1 MSYIDGVKLEKQ
13 GTTLVMTMN
22 NPGRRNAFYPE
33 MRAQMITAMRDAAAD
48 NSVRAIIL
56 TGSDGHFCVGADL
69 SRATANTAPKT
80 VASLRENMKQ
90 VHHLLRGIV
99 GGARPV
105 IAAVEGDAFG
115 AGMSMAAA
123 CDRVFAAKNS
133 RFGSAFS
140 KIGIVPDVGLF
151 YTLPQRVGLA
161 KARDLM
167 YLAEPMNGED
177 AFKYGLVDELVEP
190 GQALTAALAYA
201 AKFANIAPIPIS
213 LIKSALATGIDNI
226 EDAMRIELDYQPI
239 CSMSADAQEGIQ
251 AFKEKRKPVFTGA

>member
-1 MSYIDGVKLEKQ
+1 MSYVDGVKLEKQ

-33 MRAQMITAMRDAAAD
+33 MRTQLINAMREAAAD
-48 NSVRAIIL
+48 NSMRAIVL
-56 TGSDGHFCVGADL
+56 TGADGHFCVGADL
-69 SRATANTAPKT
+69 SRAGAKTAPKT

-90 VHHLLRGIV
+90 VHHLLRVMV

-123 CDRVFAAKNS
+123 CDRVFAAKNA
-133 RFGSAFS
+133 RFGSAFT

-151 YTLPQRVGLA
+151 YTLPRRVGLS
-161 KARDLM
+161 KARDM
-167 YLAEPMNGED
+167 MMLAEPVSGEE
-177 AFKYGLVDELVEP
+177 AFKLGLADELAEP

-201 AKFANIAPIPIS
+201 EKFANMAPIPIS
-213 LIKSALATGIDNI
+213 LIKAALATGIDNI

-239 CSMSADAQEGIQ
+239 CSMSADCAEGML
-251 AFKEKRKPVFTGA
+251 AFKEKRKPKFTGA